1 MTRFLNASG
10 SAPLDIEDIDEI
22 AAILVRAGAA
32 EEDFRAAEEALRAE
46 VAAISRVAEAEGVF
60 GVPTFLVEGGLYW
73 GARIY
78 LPFVKFA
85 T

>member
-1 MTRFLNASG
+1 
-10 SAPLDIEDIDEI
+10 LDIEDIDEI

-60 GVPTFLVEGGLYW
+60 GVPTFLVEGELYW
-73 GARIY
+73 ARAHI
-78 LPFVKFA
+78 PAIREICNVAFQGPRGS
-85 T
+85 